1 MMTNETTVNKL
12 PARSEI
18 VVEDTW
24 RLEDI
29 FASDDTWEKE
39 FQEVKALIPHVKDF
53 EGKLGES
60 AGSLYEALQ
69 FQDGLLERLGKLY
82 AYSHMRYDQDTTNS
96 FYQGLDDRMKSL
108 YAQAASGLA
117 FIVPEILSIDEE
129 KLKGFL
135 NEKEE
140 LKLYEHSL
148 EEI

>member
-29 FASDDTWEKE
+29 FASDDAWEKE

-53 EGKLGES
+53 QGKLGES

-69 FQDGLLERLGKLY
+69 FQMGYWNDLVSYIHIRICVMIRIQPI
-82 AYSHMRYDQDTTNS
+82 H
-96 FYQGLDDRMKSL
+96 
-108 YAQAASGLA
+108 
-117 FIVPEILSIDEE
+117 FI
-129 KLKGFL
+129 KA
-135 NEKEE
+135 
-140 LKLYEHSL
+140 
-148 EEI
+148 